1 MTEADLL
8 ICNHYPKGGG
18 TMNQPYQAPSAD
30 VSAAN
35 ADESYQPKFFAASG
49 RIGRMRYVVYAFGL
63 TMLSYLAIAV
73 VGGILAAIMGGFDS
87 ASANSG
93 ATMLLGFLAMVVMLF
108 ILVMTVIY
116 AIRRLNDINASGWF
130 VLLFLVPIVNLIMG
144 LLLIF
149 MPGTRGANK
158 FGPRPVANS
167 GGVKA
172 AFVVVAV
179 LFVGYIG
186 VLMAVAVPAYNQYV
200 ERAQAA
206 SEMQYDY
213 DY

>member
-1 MTEADLL
+1 
-8 ICNHYPKGGG
+8 
-18 TMNQPYQAPSAD
+18 MNQPYQAPSAD

-73 VGGILAAIMGGFDS
+73 VGGILAAIMGGFD
-87 ASANSG
+87 NSG

-167 GGVKA
+167 GGVIA
-172 AFVVVAV
+172 AFVVVTV

>member
-1 MTEADLL
+1 
-8 ICNHYPKGGG
+8 
-18 TMNQPYQAPSAD
+18 MNQPYQAPSAD
-30 VSAAN
+30 VTAGK
-35 ADESYQPKFFAASG
+35 ADERYQPRFFAASG
-49 RIGRMRYVVYAFGL
+49 RLGRMRYVVYAFGL

-73 VGGILAAIMGGFDS
+73 VGGILAAIMGGFEN

-93 ATMLLGFLAMVVMLF
+93 ATMLLGLLAMVVMLF

-144 LLLIF
+144 LLLVF
-149 MPGTRGANK
+149 LPGTKGPNK

-167 GGVKA
+167 GRVIA
-172 AFVVVAV
+172 AFVVVTV

-186 VLMAVAVPAYNQYV
+186 VLIPVAVPAYHQYL

>member
-1 MTEADLL
+1 
-8 ICNHYPKGGG
+8 
-18 TMNQPYQAPSAD
+18 MNQPYQAPSAEL
-30 VSAAN
+30 SAN
-35 ADESYQPKFFAASG
+35 VDESYQPKFLAASG

-93 ATMLLGFLAMVVMLF
+93 ATMFLG

-149 MPGTRGANK
+149 MPGTKGANK
-158 FGPRPVANS
+158 FGPKPVANS
-167 GGVKA
+167 GGVIA

>member
-1 MTEADLL
+1 
-8 ICNHYPKGGG
+8 
-18 TMNQPYQAPSAD
+18 MNQPYQAPSAD
-30 VSAAN
+30 VTAGK
-35 ADESYQPKFFAASG
+35 ADERYQPRFFAASG
-49 RIGRMRYVVYAFGL
+49 RLGRMRYVVYAFGL

-73 VGGILAAIMGGFDS
+73 VGGILAAIMGGFEN

-93 ATMLLGFLAMVVMLF
+93 ATMLLGLLAMVVMLF

-144 LLLIF
+144 LLLVF
-149 MPGTRGANK
+149 LPGTKGPNK

-167 GGVKA
+167 GRVIA
-172 AFVVVAV
+172 AFVVVTV

-186 VLMAVAVPAYNQYV
+186 VLMAVAVPAYHQYV

-206 SEMQYDY
+206 SEMQFDY